1 MQRLLIKL
9 VFVIFIFYNYSNLL
23 IAQPYQPK
31 NAGELQ
37 LALEKLNVLGSVLYI
52 AAHPDDENTALMA
65 YFSKGMKYRTGYL
78 SLTRGSGGQN
88 LIGSEKGVEIGILRT
103 QELLSA
109 RRIDGAEQY
118 FTRALDFGY
127 SKTPEETFK
136 IWGKEQVLSD
146 VVWVI
151 RKFKPDII
159 ITRFPVGR
167 SGGHGHHTASALL
180 AAEAFTDAADPNKFP
195 EQLKYVKPWQA
206 KRIFWNVW
214 SWRSSAEDLNKTI
227 SVDVGDYNPLLAE
240 SYLEIAAESRSM
252 HKSQGF
258 GSSPYHGSQKEYFSF
273 VNGEPPENNLFDGIN
288 TTWDR
293 IEGGN
298 IIGEKIKEI
307 LKSFKDTDPSA
318 SIPDLINILNEMDK
332 IKDNAQSR
340 DHYWVDL
347 KRKEL
352 LNIIRSC
359 AGLWMEADADD
370 YSASPGEF
378 VNIKTSVTNRSD
390 KHFVIEKINFLGI
403 TQDSVISGELK
414 DNEPF
419 TIESKIRIPESYP
432 ISQPYWLIEK
442 PSKGL
447 FNVVD
452 QQMIGLAENPPS
464 VTEKVFLVINGT
476 RLECDLPLVY
486 RWNDRV
492 EGVEYR
498 PFEIRPPVVANVF
511 DKVSLFDEDSPKEI
525 KVKLKS
531 NSPEVNGE
539 VKLIAG
545 KNWKV
550 IPAEIPFTLKNKY
563 DEKIISFAVT
573 PPTNQEVS
581 ELKVNMAVNGKIYD
595 KSLVEI
601 AYPHIKRE
609 VYFPESEIKLVRLN
623 IKKFNTNIG
632 YVMGSGD
639 EIPDCLR
646 DMGYNVTL
654 LTDEMIEESNLS
666 KYDAIITGIRAYNT
680 RERLKYSQPRLINY
694 VKNGGTLIVQ
704 YNVAYGLQTD
714 SVGPYPFKISTLRIT
729 DEDAKMNFIDP
740 GNQLLNF
747 PNKIT
752 EKDFDGWV
760 QERGLYFASEWD
772 KRYKTV
778 FSAHDPGEKDL
789 EGGTLFTHY
798 GKGIFIYTGLDWF
811 RELPEGVPGAFRIFV
826 NMISAGKYN
835 GLSSN

>member
-1 MQRLLIKL
+1 MQRLSIILIL
-9 VFVIFIFYNYSNLL
+9 ALFIFYKCSNTI
-23 IAQPYQPK
+23 IAQPDQLK

-37 LALEKLNVLGSVLYI
+37 LALEKLDVLGSVLYI

-65 YFSKGMKYRTGYL
+65 YFSKGKKYRTGYL

-118 FTRALDFGY
+118 FSRALDFGY
-127 SKTPEETFK
+127 SKSPEETFD
-136 IWGKEQVLSD
+136 IWGKEKVLSD

-180 AAEAFTDAADPNKFP
+180 AAEAFTEAADPSKFP
-195 EQLKYVKPWQA
+195 EQLKYVQTWQA
-206 KRIFWNVW
+206 KRIFWNTW
-214 SWRSSAEDLNKTI
+214 NWRATPEDIKNTI

-240 SYLEIAAESRSM
+240 SYLEVAAKSRSM

-258 GSSPYHGSQKEYFSF
+258 GTAPYRGSRLEYFSF
-273 VNGEPPENNLFDGIN
+273 VNGDSAYRNLFDGIN
-288 TTWDR
+288 ITWDR
-293 IEGGN
+293 VDNGSTV
-298 IIGEKIKEI
+298 GEKIKAVI
-307 LKSFKDTDPSA
+307 KSFNDENPSA
-318 SIPDLINILNEMDK
+318 SIPGLIDILNSMNK
-332 IKDNAQSR
+332 IKNN
-340 DHYWVDL
+340 YWVEI

-359 AGLWMEADADD
+359 AGLWMEADAGD
-370 YSASPGEF
+370 YSASPGDF
-378 VNIKTSVTNRSD
+378 VTVKTSLINRSGE
-390 KHFVIEKINFLGI
+390 HFVVEKINFPGI
-403 TQDSVISGELK
+403 KEDSVLSAELK
-414 DNEPF
+414 NNEPY
-419 TIESKIRIPESYP
+419 TVESKIRIPESYP
-432 ISQPYWLIEK
+432 ISQPYWLVEK

-447 FNVVD
+447 FNVAD
-452 QQMIGLAENPPS
+452 QKLIGLAENPPS
-464 VTEKVFLVINGT
+464 VIEKVFVVINGAS
-476 RLECDLPLVY
+476 LEYDLPLVY
-486 RWNDRV
+486 KWDDRV
-492 EGVEYR
+492 DGEEYR
-498 PFEIRPPVVANVF
+498 PFEIRPPVIANVF
-511 DKVSLFDEDSPKEI
+511 NKVALFADDSPKEI

-531 NSPEVNGE
+531 NSPEVNGK

-545 KNWKV
+545 KNWKL
-550 IPAEIPFTLKNKY
+550 IPSEIPFILKNKY
-563 DEKIISFAVT
+563 DEKIISFSVT
-573 PPTNQEVS
+573 PPSNQEVS
-581 ELKVNMAVNGKIYD
+581 ELKINMEVNGRTYD

-601 AYPHIKRE
+601 SYPHIKRE
-609 VYFPESEIKLVRLN
+609 VYFPESEIKLVRLD

-646 DMGYNVTL
+646 DMGFNVTL
-654 LTDEMIEESNLS
+654 LTDEMLEETDLS
-666 KYDAIITGIRAYNT
+666 KYDAIVTGIRAYNT

-714 SVGPYPFKISTLRIT
+714 SIGPYPFKISTLRIT
-729 DEDAKMNFIDP
+729 DEDAKINFIDP
-740 GNQLLNF
+740 ANQLLVF

-752 EKDFDGWV
+752 EKDFNGWV

-772 KRYKTV
+772 KKYQTV

-798 GKGIFIYTGLDWF
+798 GKGIFIYTGLAWF